1 MAVDEINDEINNEI
15 VDDTNTDE
23 EPGSETPAAET
34 PADDTPVD
42 DTPVTVSDLTVAMVK
57 NYLRVD
63 TTADDSLLA
72 LILAAAKRFCAQY
85 TGLST
90 SELDNYEDMPLAVLA
105 VCADMYEVRQVTLN
119 GTQINPVTAQI
130 LGTYSTNLL
139 PTEGGDAD
147 AEED

>member
-1 MAVDEINDEINNEI
+1 ML
-15 VDDTNTDE
+15 
-23 EPGSETPAAET
+23 
-34 PADDTPVD
+34 
-42 DTPVTVSDLTVAMVK
+42 VSDLTVAMVK

-63 TTADDSLLA
+63 TNTDDFLLSV
-72 LILAAAKRFCAQY
+72 ILSAAKQFCAQY

-90 SELDNYEDMPLAVLA
+90 SELDNYEDMPLAVMA

-119 GTQINPVTAQI
+119 GTQLNPVTAQI

-147 AEED
+147 VEED